1 MRKLLLLSLTILLFS
16 CGDSELTRGETI
28 DKMNREVNSFL
39 PQDFNNGIVWTKA
52 INEDNLRSVKIYEV
66 SKKGLSIVENN
77 ISKTQFIQQLMS
89 IPKKAGYKISQE
101 KRIILVFRYFYKN
114 TLIKEIIINPED
126 FN

>member
-16 CGDSELTRGETI
+16 CGYSELTRGETI
-28 DKMNREVNSFL
+28 NKMNREVNSFL

-66 SKKGLSIVENN
+66 SKKGISIVENN
-77 ISKTQFIQQLMS
+77 ISKTQLIQQLKS
-89 IPKKAGYKISQE
+89 VPKKAGYKISQE

-114 TLIKEIIINPED
+114 TLIK
-126 FN
+126 

>member
-52 INEDNLRSVKIYEV
+52 INEDNLKCVPNVLFLIFIFEFTKQ
-66 SKKGLSIVENN
+66 NN
-77 ISKTQFIQQLMS
+77 KQ
-89 IPKKAGYKISQE
+89 
-101 KRIILVFRYFYKN
+101 
-114 TLIKEIIINPED
+114 
-126 FN
+126 